1 MAQNAVGRLFRSQQS
16 ATTTLRQSVG
26 SITQT
31 RGISRHAVPTFTP
44 TSSPELDQA
53 LTRFREELF
62 IPFGLG
68 QQQRRLMFRQKYA
81 DQLEQEPVTANLG
94 EEEFLLRPMDPQS
107 RPTKKE
113 AVEVISMMKNTTDWK
128 NLVPL
133 LSGLR
138 MSNRLVK
145 SGRLE
150 WIVRKAAEAN
160 ALGVVL
166 ECAKQ
171 VERTGLRLNDVG
183 FVQRLFFE
191 LHRKAQKAEFQ
202 GPEVA
207 KALSI
212 ATQLVGLM
220 ERPGHVE
227 HDVMKDP
234 KRRPFVIGT
243 LLELSAARALSEF
256 GGKDVDGNVRIYSQR
271 LLGSWSLGNFNSETA
286 DWVSVDKMLQENIP
300 IYNGMKLAL
309 QVHGILNEKAVAPAM
324 KNRLNELNQLF
335 TNQLKSVP
343 EKVQQKPTVGLVQAQ
358 LLYQG

>member
-1 MAQNAVGRLFRSQQS
+1 MAQNAVGRLFRSQNS
-16 ATTTLRQSVG
+16 SSLRQSIG

-44 TSSPELDQA
+44 TTSPELDQA
-53 LTRFREELF
+53 LNRFREELF
-62 IPFGLG
+62 IPFSLG

-81 DQLEQEPVTANLG
+81 DRLEQEPVTANLG

-107 RPTKKE
+107 RPTKNE
-113 AVEVISMMKNTTDWK
+113 AIEVISLMKNTTDWK

-138 MSNRLVK
+138 LSNRVLK
-145 SGRLE
+145 SSRME

-160 ALGVVL
+160 ALGVML

-171 VERTGLRLNDVG
+171 VERTGVQLNEVG

-191 LHRKAQKAEFQ
+191 LHRKAQRAEFQ
-202 GPEVA
+202 GPEVT
-207 KALSI
+207 KAWSI

-220 ERPGHVE
+220 ERPGHVQ
-227 HDVMKDP
+227 HDVAKDP
-234 KRRPFVIGT
+234 KRRPFLIGI

-256 GGKDVDGNVRIYSQR
+256 GGKDQDGMVRLYSQR
-271 LLGSWSLGNFNSETA
+271 LLGSWPLGNFNGETTE
-286 DWVSVDKMLQENIP
+286 WVAVDQMLQENIP

-309 QVHGILNEKAVAPAM
+309 QVQGVPHERSVAPAL
-324 KNRLNELNQLF
+324 KNRLNELNQLIAK
-335 TNQLKSVP
+335 QLKNAP

>member
-1 MAQNAVGRLFRSQQS
+1 MAQNAVGRLFRSQNS
-16 ATTTLRQSVG
+16 SSLRQSIG
-26 SITQT
+26 SFTQT
-31 RGISRHAVPTFTP
+31 RNVSRNAVPTFTP
-44 TSSPELDQA
+44 TSSPELDQT
-53 LTRFREELF
+53 LNRFREELF

-81 DQLEQEPVTANLG
+81 DRLEQEPVTANLG

-107 RPTKKE
+107 RPTKNE
-113 AVEVISMMKNTTDWK
+113 AIEAISLMKNTTDWN
-128 NLVPL
+128 NLVSL
-133 LSGLR
+133 LAGLR
-138 MSNRLVK
+138 MSNRLIK
-145 SGRLE
+145 ASRME

-171 VERTGLRLNDVG
+171 VERTGLRLNEVG

-191 LHRKAQKAEFQ
+191 LHRKAQAAEFE

-220 ERPGHVE
+220 ERPGHVQ
-227 HDVMKDP
+227 HDVVKDP

-256 GGKDVDGNVRIYSQR
+256 GGKDQDGNVRLYSQR
-271 LLGSWSLGNFNSETA
+271 LLGSWSLGNFNSETTE
-286 DWVSVDKMLQENIP
+286 WVAVDKMLQENIP

-309 QVHGILNEKAVAPAM
+309 QVHGIVNERAVAPGL
-324 KNRLNELNQLF
+324 KNRLNELNQLIS
-335 TNQLKSVP
+335 NQVKNAP